1 MEKVKKGIYTFDGE
15 EWEDISK
22 EAKEF
27 IRKMICFDPGKYT
40 IYLYLVKRYTAV

>member
-1 MEKVKKGIYTFDGE
+1 MEKVAKGSYTFDGE

-27 IRKMICFDPGKYT
+27 IRKMLTYDTGK
-40 IYLYLVKRYTAV
+40 L

>member
-1 MEKVKKGIYTFDGE
+1 MEKVAKGSFTFDGE

-27 IRKMICFDPGKYT
+27 I
-40 IYLYLVKRYTAV
+40 KRMLTLDISI